1 MNNEFLKMQK
11 LAGLITESE
20 YKSKIE
26 EEEVRGEVGKSN
38 PAPKKD
44 VLTQPN
50 LGLSPEQY
58 KKIQKEIKKEYKKE
72 FDEDEAN
79 YLFNYMYYEIFFGED
94 FQNENEDDLLKLIGV
109 DTPEKQRIFIDKK
122 WDLFYDMM
130 GWDDDRREI

>member
-20 YKSKIE
+20 YKAKVE
-26 EEEVRGEVGKSN
+26 EEDVMGKVGKSY

-50 LGLSPEQY
+50 LGLSPERY

-72 FDEDEAN
+72 FDEDETN
-79 YLFNYMYYEIFFGED
+79 FLFDYMYYETFFGED
-94 FQNENEDDLLKLIGV
+94 WQNEDEDDLQKSLGV
-109 DTPEKQRIFIDKK
+109 DTPEKQKMFIGKR

-130 GWDDDRREI
+130 GWDDDGREI

>member
-20 YKSKIE
+20 YKAKIE
-26 EEEVRGEVGKSN
+26 EEDVMGKIGKSY
-38 PAPKKD
+38 PALKKD
-44 VLTQPN
+44 VLSQPN

-130 GWDDDRREI
+130 G